1 MTRKTLEK
9 LPENVRNTVEGLK
22 KHFNTLT
29 DYHARYEMRERIAGY
44 TDGLRDAGIVTD
56 RERAIIYIYATL

>member
-9 LPENVRNTVEGLK
+9 LPENVRNKVEGLK
-22 KHFNTLT
+22 KRFKTLT
-29 DYHARYEMRERIAGY
+29 DYHAQYEMRERIAGY